1 MKKAF
6 FLVGVVMLAGCASNV
21 QHRSLMAE
29 AEAGAGNRTAT
40 VTPKDAIFSDIPLKP
55 MTASQS
61 AARMN

>member
-6 FLVGVVMLAGCASNV
+6 FLVGVVLLAGCATNV

-29 AEAGAGNRTAT
+29 PGVGNRTAT
-40 VTPKDAIFSDIPLKP
+40 VTPKDAIFRDIPLKP
-55 MTASQS
+55 MTASQN

>member
-6 FLVGVVMLAGCASNV
+6 FLVGVVLLAGCATNV

-29 AEAGAGNRTAT
+29 PGAANRTAT
-40 VTPKDAIFSDIPLKP
+40 VTPKDAIFRDIPLKP
-55 MTASQS
+55 MTASQN

>member
-6 FLVGVVMLAGCASNV
+6 FLVAVVALAGCASTV
-21 QHRSLMAE
+21 QRQQSLTVE
-29 AEAGAGNRTAT
+29 SVAGNRTAT
-40 VTPKDAIFSDIPLKP
+40 VTSKDAIFNDIPLKP

>member
-6 FLVGVVMLAGCASNV
+6 FLVAVVALAGCASTV
-21 QHRSLMAE
+21 QRQQALTMESV
-29 AEAGAGNRTAT
+29 AGNRTAT
-40 VTPKDAIFSDIPLKP
+40 ITPKDAIFHDVPLKP